1 MEMDEGEMEMDE
13 TGSPSPK
20 KKKSVS
26 KPKKKKSA
34 TDEDKV
40 EVIKLKE
47 STKVKKKMILDEK
60 IEIPAAI
67 TQYLEEN
74 HPAEGIN
81 ELSAEEVVELVR
93 QHYRVPE
100 K

>member
-1 MEMDEGEMEMDE
+1 
-13 TGSPSPK
+13 
-20 KKKSVS
+20 
-26 KPKKKKSA
+26 
-34 TDEDKV
+34 
-40 EVIKLKE
+40 
-47 STKVKKKMILDEK
+47 MILDEK

-67 TQYLEEN
+67 TQYIEEN
-74 HPAEGIN
+74 HPDEGIN